1 MKDLIKMLEKEEK
14 CIKTLR
20 KEEEKLYTLE
30 VAKKQKFGDLWLN
43 TDFVKELNLSKN
55 ATEKDKKSY
64 IDTNKEYIDICLK
77 IAKQKAKVNSLNNL
91 LSLKMR

>member
-1 MKDLIKMLEKEEK
+1 MKTLITHIKEQEKLIKKTKKAEE
-14 CIKTLR
+14 TL
-20 KEEEKLYTLE
+20 YALE

-77 IAKQKAKVNSLNNL
+77 IAKQKAEVNSLNNL
-91 LSLKMR
+91 LNISR

>member
-1 MKDLIKMLEKEEK
+1 MKTLIAHLKEEEK
-14 CIKTLR
+14 LINKIK
-20 KEEEKLYTLE
+20 KEEEKLYALE

-77 IAKQKAKVNSLNNL
+77 IAKQKACVNHLNNL
-91 LSLKMR
+91 LNALH